1 MSNDAIEILEN
12 VFWTLVGTV
21 RYYIARKM
29 QRLRITFTKSEEA
42 RFIGNLDLHR
52 AWERTMRRVGAD
64 MVFSQ
69 GFNPSPKLQ
78 LASALPLGITSE
90 AEVLDV
96 WLNERVEIDDFGV
109 QITEVLPPGIQ
120 IRKIREAKLGE
131 KSLQSRLCAVEY
143 VVEMR
148 DSKLI
153 REIELEVKKLLSR
166 QTVMRKR
173 RGKDYDLRPLIET
186 LEVKRD
192 KPGNADLHMRLSARP
207 GFTGRPEE
215 VISALGMALTWM
227 HRTALI
233 FIDKDY

>member
-52 AWERTMRRVGAD
+52 ACERTMRRVGAD

-96 WLNERVEIDDFGV
+96 WLNESVKIDDLV
-109 QITEVLPPGIQ
+109 
-120 IRKIREAKLGE
+120 KIIDYEARSRVFDKLFFDI
-131 KSLQSRLCAVEY
+131 SS
-143 VVEMR
+143 
-148 DSKLI
+148 I
-153 REIELEVKKLLSR
+153 IELSWCVLSR
-166 QTVMRKR
+166 RINSH
-173 RGKDYDLRPLIET
+173 LIE
-186 LEVKRD
+186 LFNV
-192 KPGNADLHMRLSARP
+192 A
-207 GFTGRPEE
+207 
-215 VISALGMALTWM
+215 
-227 HRTALI
+227 
-233 FIDKDY
+233 